1 VKLVLFND
9 FTPGLLAGDQVVDI
23 SPAVSSLGGHTPQE
37 VMKNIIANFDKV
49 RPEIQRLQA
58 SGKRQPAASVR
69 LRAPLPRPDKILC
82 CIRNYMEGRS
92 RSDVQPLDMF
102 IKSSESV
109 IGPGD
114 TVALPKREHTI
125 FEHEA
130 ELGVVIGRNAHDVP
144 AKDAMDYVFGYLAFV
159 DVSARAG
166 IGQSTSRSFLGKSY
180 DTFCPIGPAIVTKDE
195 APDPQRLAVKLW
207 VNGQLRSDYNTD
219 DMEHPVPEVVEFASS
234 VATLHPGDLIAC
246 GTNHLG
252 LGPLQDGDNGEIEIE
267 KIGRF
272 SFTVSDPLKRKW
284 PVPANAAAH

>member
-1 VKLVLFND
+1 MKLVYFND
-9 FTPGLLAGDQVVDI
+9 YTPGLLVGDQVVDI
-23 SPAVSSLGGHTPQE
+23 SPVASSLGGHAPQE
-37 VMKNIIANFDKV
+37 VMKNIIANFDKLK
-49 RPEIQRLQA
+49 PDLQKLQA
-58 SGKRQPAASVR
+58 SGKKRPLASVR
-69 LRAPLPRPDKILC
+69 LRPPLPRPDTILC

-102 IKSSESV
+102 VKASGSV
-109 IGPGD
+109 IGHGD
-114 TVALPKREHTI
+114 TVVLPRREHTI

-130 ELGVVIGRNAHDVP
+130 ELGVVIGKDAHDIT
-144 AKDAMDYVFGYLAFV
+144 ARDAMDYVFGYVAFV

-180 DTFCPIGPAIVTKDE
+180 DTFCPIGPAILTKDE
-195 APDPQRLAVKLW
+195 APDPQKLAVKLW

-234 VATLHPGDLIAC
+234 IVTLHPGDLIAC

-252 LGPLQDGDNGEIEIE
+252 LGPLQNGDNGEIEIE

-272 SFTVSDPLKRKW
+272 SFKVTDPLKRTW
-284 PVPANAAAH
+284 PVKANAAAH